1 MSKSS
6 WAKVVILG
14 QEYLEQTGTAPSRR
28 HIQGSKIA
36 KRLPSVKYSFTVLE
50 NRIFLKK
57 NFSKKLHSQK
67 NGPSGAPGLASA
79 SPWRAKVSQC
89 RKTER
94 VDPLRFFNI
103 HSVAKHEK
111 IEGNKNFHFREKISQ
126 CRKKL
131 KGGTLWVISTSILSQ
146 NIKNNAGGPFGEKFF
161 YSKKVSQCR
170 KNERRESL
178 VSPGMVCYAEKQE
191 KPFWFSSLDQI
202 VHFDAIIFCRT
213 FVELFWSVHVNE
225 KKGSL

>member
-1 MSKSS
+1 MAAIGRSNTFCKQ
-6 WAKVVILG
+6 AG
-14 QEYLEQTGTAPSRR
+14 TGPSRR

-50 NRIFLKK
+50 NRNFLKK
-57 NFSKKLHSQK
+57 KFSKKLHTQK

-94 VDPLRFFNI
+94 GDPLWFFNI

-111 IEGNKNFHFREKISQ
+111 IEEKKNFHFREKISQ

-131 KGGTLWVISTSILSQ
+131 KGDPLGFF
-146 NIKNNAGGPFGEKFF
+146 NIHSVAKHQKNAGGPFGKKFF
-161 YSKKVSQCR
+161 FEKKSR
-170 KNERRESL
+170 SAEKNER
-178 VSPGMVCYAEKQE
+178 
-191 KPFWFSSLDQI
+191 
-202 VHFDAIIFCRT
+202 
-213 FVELFWSVHVNE
+213 
-225 KKGSL
+225 GSLWSRPEWYVTRKNRKNLFGSVR

>member
-1 MSKSS
+1 MSST
-6 WAKVVILG
+6 LL
-14 QEYLEQTGTAPSRR
+14 QY
-28 HIQGSKIA
+28 SKIEFFW
-36 KRLPSVKYSFTVLE
+36 KKISEKITYS
-50 NRIFLKK
+50 
-57 NFSKKLHSQK
+57 K

-94 VDPLRFFNI
+94 GDPLRFFNI

-111 IEGNKNFHFREKISQ
+111 IEENKNFHFREKISQ

-131 KGGTLWVISTSILSQ
+131 KGTLWDFSTSILSQ
-146 NIKNNAGGPFGEKFF
+146 NIKKNAGGTLWGKNFFEK
-161 YSKKVSQCR
+161 SLAVPK
-170 KNERRESL
+170 KNERGESL

-202 VHFDAIIFCRT
+202 VHFDAIIFLD
-213 FVELFWSVHVNE
+213 FL
-225 KKGSL
+225 